1 MTFRTTTILAFL
13 AVSFVGCDQGTGD
26 SSNDFRDG
34 TSCLKTGTTTT
45 SKLTIGGMDP
55 DWVLSDDDILKF
67 VPEAADE
74 FVMGYARM
82 DPGLERTCSK
92 VCDAEDLGWTGETCV
107 ATRDY
112 TLGEVESYE
121 TEDGAPRFA
130 VEVNTGHT
138 EAGCA
143 CE

>member
-34 TSCLKTGTTTT
+34 TSCLKTGTTTST
-45 SKLTIGGMDP
+45 FVVVKGMDP
-55 DWVLSDDDILKF
+55 DWVLSSDDIVKF
-67 VPEAADE
+67 APEAADE
-74 FVMGYARM
+74 FVAGFARM

-92 VCDAEDLGWTGETCV
+92 VCDSEDLGWTGETCV

-112 TLGEVESYE
+112 SYGEVESYE
-121 TEDGAPRFA
+121 TEEGAPRFA
-130 VEVNTGHT
+130 IKVDTGHT